1 MKPALANSSHRRP
14 RVRALFI
21 VMAALAWAF
30 FGAET
35 PTFSQTSSDSGT
47 SAAYPQTTAPTVR
60 DSALSSSGARI
71 HGVVKVGT
79 IPMGGVR
86 VVAITVPPANRFSTL
101 TDAAGAYSIALPG
114 HARYVVRAYFRG
126 VTSGSDEIAFASA
139 GGNRALDFS
148 VVLNASNQAA
158 GSTGT
163 SSIASLWPP
172 LLIPPVTANSIAMQP
187 ASGNTGGSSGA
198 QFPSFAGDAS
208 FSGDTFSVNGQ
219 SLIVIPYFQMADQ
232 MRQDFEDGHELQGAS
247 VGAVSTGA
255 DTTSGSNG
263 GSDGG
268 SGSGNS
274 NGGTSSSSG
283 SSSQPHGQL
292 FWTGGNSVI
301 NAHPFVI
308 AGQPAPSPGYHTNG
322 YGMTVGLQPFL
333 PGITKPSAR
342 DSLVLSY
349 SGQLATTLVN
359 DYGIVPTDEER
370 QGNFSHLIDSN
381 GVLNLIYSPTT
392 TTPYPNNTINTPLD
406 PAALALLQ
414 FVPHANLNSTG
425 INYRLL
431 STQGTHTNTV
441 GASFTH
447 SFGPLANLQGGGN
460 GGTQSQG
467 QTRTLYANFNFGDVA
482 TDVINIFPQLGGK
495 QRVQGYSVTVGY
507 TETRGDWITTFSVNS
522 NRNNS
527 QVTNFFTN
535 DQDIASKSGVFADSF
550 QNPINTNPLD
560 WGLPNLVFNNFT
572 GISETQPNFQLT
584 QTTGASGGASWT
596 HGAHVVR
603 FGGDLHHVDF
613 NLFGGVNATGT
624 FIFTGAFTQLPG
636 EPSGNEVA
644 TTGSSFADFLLGR
657 QQESKLESPDQ
668 KAYTRQTNW
677 DVFVRDD
684 WRVLRNL
691 TLCIGLRYD
700 YFSPFV
706 EKYDR
711 LSTLDY
717 NADFSN
723 IGAVQP
729 DGVGPVTGAQYPR
742 SLIKPDRDNFSP
754 HVGLAWQASRST
766 TVRAAYGINYGVGEY
781 GGLIQY
787 LAYQP
792 PFADVQANA
801 NVPHFIAP
809 FRLESGFG
817 NNVDIGNLAISRN
830 YRLPYVGSWYLDVQ
844 QSLPLDIVLDVGYSG
859 AKGTRLDIVSAP
871 GPINMLPFASAF
883 FDFDDSSAFSNF
895 NALVVRANKRM
906 RRGLA
911 LQATYAYSHA
921 IDNASSTNAGSVVVA
936 QNPDNLLAEESNSS
950 FDIRH
955 QVTGSFLYQLPFG
968 AKQPFLN
975 RGDWPS
981 RIFGDWSLTGF
992 LTVATGVPLTPYISA
1007 SVAEVARGTHG
1018 SLRPNRVTGES
1029 ITEGGG
1035 KLDHWFNTAAFS
1047 ATFAN
1052 GQMYGTASRYSIP
1065 GPGQQNLNLSLSK
1078 VIPFRESKTLE
1089 LRATANNAMNIVQY
1103 SGVNTQISSST
1114 FGFVDAVQPMRQF
1127 TFLARMSF

>member
-1 MKPALANSSHRRP
+1 MKPAHGNSSHRQTPFRLLW
-14 RVRALFI
+14 V
-21 VMAALAWAF
+21 VMAALVWGF
-30 FGAET
+30 FAAAM
-35 PTFSQTSSDSGT
+35 PAFSQNVPDSDSRT
-47 SAAYPQTTAPTVR
+47 PPPHPQPRSPATTA
-60 DSALSSSGARI
+60 SSLSGSGARI
-71 HGVVKVGT
+71 HGIVKVGT

-86 VVAITVPPANRFSTL
+86 VVAATLPPAKRFSTL
-101 TDAAGAYSIALPG
+101 TDAAGAYSIHLPAN
-114 HARYVVRAYFRG
+114 ARYLVRADFRG
-126 VTSGSDEIAFASA
+126 VTSASDEIAFANA
-139 GGNRALDFS
+139 GGNREVDFS
-148 VVLNASNQAA
+148 IVLNASNQAA

-172 LLIPPVTANSIAMQP
+172 LLMPPVTPNSIAMQP
-187 ASGNTGGSSGA
+187 ASGSTGGISGA

-219 SLIVIPYFQMADQ
+219 TLIVIPYFQMADQ

-247 VGAVSTGA
+247 VGPV
-255 DTTSGSNG
+255 TSSAASSSASNAN
-263 GSDGG
+263 S
-268 SGSGNS
+268 SSGNS
-274 NGGTSSSSG
+274 SGATGASNHSSI
-283 SSSQPHGQL
+283 QPHGQL
-292 FWTGGNSVI
+292 FWTGGNSAL

-322 YGMTVGLQPFL
+322 YGETLGLQPFL

-349 SGQLATTLVN
+349 SGQLSTTLVN

-370 QGNFSHLIDSN
+370 QGNFSHLLDSN

-392 TTPYPNNTINTPLD
+392 PTPYPNNTINTPLD

-431 STQGTHTNTV
+431 STQGAHTNTV

-447 SFGPLANLQGGGN
+447 SFGPLANLQGAASAGAQN
-460 GGTQSQG
+460 QG
-467 QTRTLYANFNFGDVA
+467 QARTLYVNFNFGDVA
-482 TDVINIFPQLGGK
+482 TDVINIFPELGGK
-495 QRVQGYSVTVGY
+495 QRVQGYSVTAGY

-527 QVTNFFTN
+527 RVTNFFTN
-535 DQDIASKSGVFADSF
+535 EQDIASKSGVFADF
-550 QNPINTNPLD
+550 FNNPINTNPLD

-584 QTTGASGGASWT
+584 QTTGVSGATSWT
-596 HGAHVVR
+596 RGAHVLR

-613 NLFGGVNATGT
+613 NLFGGVDATGT

-677 DVFVRDD
+677 DLFVRDD
-684 WRVLRNL
+684 WRLLRNL

-706 EKYDR
+706 EKYAR

-717 NADFSN
+717 NADFSD
-723 IGAVQP
+723 IAAVQP
-729 DGVGPVTGAQYPR
+729 DGVGGVTGIRYPR

-754 HVGLAWQASRST
+754 HVGLAWQASRDT

-809 FRLESGFG
+809 FRLEAGFG
-817 NNVDIGNLAISRN
+817 NNVDIGNLAISRH
-830 YRLPYVGSWYLDVQ
+830 YSLPYIGTWYLDVQ
-844 QSLPLDIVLDVGYSG
+844 QSLPLDIVLDVGYTG

-911 LQATYAYSHA
+911 LQATYAFSHS

-936 QNPDNLLAEESNSS
+936 QNPDNLLAEKSNSS

-955 QVTGSFLYQLPFG
+955 QVTGCFLYQLPFG
-968 AKQPFLN
+968 TKQPLFN
-975 RGDWPS
+975 KGDSAS
-981 RIFGDWSLTGF
+981 RIFGNWSLSGF
-992 LTVATGVPLTPYISA
+992 LTLATGVPLTPYISA

-1018 SLRPNRVTGES
+1018 SLRPNRVPGAP
-1029 ITEGGG
+1029 ITPGGG
-1035 KLDHWFNTAAFS
+1035 RLDHWFNTAAFS
-1047 ATFAN
+1047 ATFAD
-1052 GQMYGTASRYSIP
+1052 GQLYGTASRYSIP

-1078 VIPFRESKTLE
+1078 LIPFHESKTLE
-1089 LRATANNAMNIVQY
+1089 FRATANNALNIVQY